1 MFTGLLF
8 KFADSIDVE
17 FLPFY
22 AWTGVWIGVLSIIL
36 ASFDVACVIKH
47 VTRFTDEIFSALIS
61 VIFILSAIIDL
72 AKVHSDGTEQ
82 LCVSMKSLIFNMK
95 FIQFFMQP
103 IIFSTDSVIVRME
116 SMVLGLFAD

>member
-36 ASFDVACVIKH
+36 ASFDVACVIK
-47 VTRFTDEIFSALIS
+47 V
-61 VIFILSAIIDL
+61 
-72 AKVHSDGTEQ
+72 
-82 LCVSMKSLIFNMK
+82 
-95 FIQFFMQP
+95 
-103 IIFSTDSVIVRME
+103 
-116 SMVLGLFAD
+116 